1 MPLQRVHM
9 LLDPQQRSKLADIA
23 KLQGRSIAEVTR
35 QAINMG
41 LEQMPQV
48 DPQERMLTALESA
61 QQLRER
67 MHQRNGQ
74 PLDMDIIG
82 EIRQMREQRDEE
94 IFRRSGF

>member
-1 MPLQRVHM
+1 MPLQRVQM

-35 QAINMG
+35 QAIDMG
-41 LEQMPQV
+41 LEQMAQV
-48 DPQERMLTALESA
+48 DPQARMLTALESA
-61 QQLRER
+61 QQLSER

-82 EIRQMREQRDEE
+82 EIRLMREERDEE